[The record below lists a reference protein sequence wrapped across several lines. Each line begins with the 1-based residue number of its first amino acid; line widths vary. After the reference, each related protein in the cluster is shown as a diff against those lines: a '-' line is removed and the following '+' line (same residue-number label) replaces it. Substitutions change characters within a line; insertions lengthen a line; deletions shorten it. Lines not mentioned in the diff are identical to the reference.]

1 MMYKIIKSNC
11 LEIEKVINDAF
22 KEGWVFVAF
31 IPFINS
37 GVFGKQ
43 QILFKK
49 C

>member
-1 MMYKIIKSNC
+1 MYKIIKSND
-11 LEIEKVINDAF
+11 IEKEINKQE
-22 KEGWVFVAF
+22 KEGFIFVCF

-49 C
+49 EK